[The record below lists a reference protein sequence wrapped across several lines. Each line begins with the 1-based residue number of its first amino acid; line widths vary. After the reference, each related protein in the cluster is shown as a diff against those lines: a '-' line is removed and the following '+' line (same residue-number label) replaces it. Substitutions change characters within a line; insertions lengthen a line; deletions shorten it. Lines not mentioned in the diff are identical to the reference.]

1 MIKALRYVAGVL
13 LTALLFYA
21 ADLAVRDCTS
31 GLYTYDN
38 CLSMW
43 LREHFGLPQG
53 KLWRAAALEVVGL
66 SLLAGLYLT
75 IRYVFPPLSRRN
87 VNQHP

>member
-1 MIKALRYVAGVL
+1 MIKALRFVAGFL

-38 CLSMW
+38 CLCMW
-43 LREHFGLPQG
+43 LRERLGLPQG

-75 IRYVFPPLSRRN
+75 VRYVFPRRR
-87 VNQHP
+87 QP